1 MWGLQYIDLTGCS
14 LISDTALQ
22 RLGQALSPAIPG
34 GNSQT
39 MAGGGNSQTMAGG
52 GNSQTIAGGGG
63 RGREGC
69 LDSQL
74 KCLILSGCSLITDA
88 GLRYV

>member
-39 MAGGGNSQTMAGG
+39 MAGGGNSQT
-52 GNSQTIAGGGG
+52 IAGGGG
-63 RGREGC
+63 RGREGG

-88 GLRYV
+88 GLRCV